1 MVEGG
6 LDHEGEPEARR
17 FSSEAPVEA
26 AEMALLSLVVLQ
38 R

>member
-1 MVEGG
+1 MVEDG

-17 FSSEAPVEA
+17 SSSEVPVEA
-26 AEMALLSLVVLQ
+26 AGMALLSLVVLQ